1 MRRSRKSCALRIAIR
16 LRGLVR
22 RSCSITSCF
31 KRSSST
37 YLKCNDI
44 DKVTVTGLEDCYFAD
59 KVNGGDHKQKGVVSV
74 TGEVDRVY
82 KDVGDI
88 VAVNNVGTGKIKI
101 QKSGFKDVVV
111 WYYSF
116 VNNNRKGTHGLKR
129 QRE

>member
-1 MRRSRKSCALRIAIR
+1 M
-16 LRGLVR
+16 
-22 RSCSITSCF
+22 
-31 KRSSST
+31 
-37 YLKCNDI
+37 
-44 DKVTVTGLEDCYFAD
+44 TVTGLEDCYFAD
-59 KVNGGDHKQKGVVSV
+59 KVNGGDHKQEGVVSV

-101 QKSGFKDVVV
+101 RKSGFKDVVV

-116 VNNNRKGTHGLKR
+116 VNTNRKGTHGSKR